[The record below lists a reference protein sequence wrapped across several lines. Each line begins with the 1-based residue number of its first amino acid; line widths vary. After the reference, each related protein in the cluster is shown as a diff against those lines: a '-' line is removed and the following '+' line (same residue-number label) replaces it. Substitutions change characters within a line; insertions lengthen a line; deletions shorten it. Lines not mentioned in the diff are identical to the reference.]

1 MITLGILFA
10 ALSGVCN
17 GLFTVPMKMIRHWRW
32 ENIWLVFIVSACVI
46 FPIALVG
53 LTVRDLWSLL
63 DSSPKPAIESALLFG
78 FAWGFGAICFGL
90 SVDRLGVSL
99 ANTLVIGLSSALG
112 SFFPLLIQ
120 HGLRFEIRQAVLLS
134 GVFCAI
140 VGVVLCGRAGQQRET
155 LRGNS
160 SRDRTLS
167 AYMLCLCSGVLSAV
181 FNIGYTLALPI
192 ADAGVRTGNSRF
204 VSTNCI
210 WLLML
215 GAGALPNILYC
226 LYLLRRHR
234 SAFNFHAPN
243 MGINWG
249 LSLLMAI
256 LWGGSIFVYGAA
268 TPLLGDLG
276 PSIGWPLSLAVGIL
290 VVNVMGLFLGE
301 WRGAES
307 KTVRL
312 MQYGILTLLAAIFIC
327 ASSTKVGG

>member
-10 ALSGVCN
+10 VLSGICN

-46 FPIALVG
+46 LPLALVG
-53 LTVRDLWSLL
+53 VSVRDFRGLM
-63 DSSPKPAIESALLFG
+63 DSSPKPSVYAALFFG

-120 HGLRFEIRQAVLLS
+120 HGLRFEIRHAVLLS

-155 LRGNS
+155 VRGNPS
-160 SRDRTLS
+160 SHRTLS
-167 AYMLCLCSGVLSAV
+167 AYLLCLCSGVLSAV

-192 ADAGVRTGNSRF
+192 ADAGVRMGNSRF

-215 GAGALPNILYC
+215 GGGALPNIFYC
-226 LYLLRRHR
+226 VHLHRRHQ
-234 SAFNFHAPN
+234 SVSNYHGSGAAL
-243 MGINWG
+243 NWG
-249 LSLLMAI
+249 LSLLMAA
-256 LWGGSIFVYGAA
+256 LWGGSIFLYGAA

-290 VVNVMGLFLGE
+290 VVNVMGMLLGE
-301 WRGAES
+301 WQGAEK
-307 KTVRL
+307 KTIRL
-312 MQYGILTLLAAIFIC
+312 MQFGILILLVAIFIC
-327 ASSTKVGG
+327 AASTKVRG